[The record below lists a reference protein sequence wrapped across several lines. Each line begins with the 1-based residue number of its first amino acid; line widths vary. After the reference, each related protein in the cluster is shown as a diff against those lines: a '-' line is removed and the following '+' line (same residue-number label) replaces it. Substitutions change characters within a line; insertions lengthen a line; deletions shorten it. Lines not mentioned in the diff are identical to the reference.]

1 MICICRS
8 GYFPLSGSPQ
18 LRAAV
23 RSAWIGHVG
32 FRRRRRGV
40 SGCREPLVS
49 TPPAHCLLQRLRLQQ
64 SQASAVHAGDC
75 PADRGQVCLQTL
87 QSRPA
92 MVRNCCLYFA
102 VSRHN
107 RDYYQHSSIGNFLFF
122 SFSAWRCWLAR
133 IWRGICDFSL
143 TDFDILARFAVG
155 EEFMFCH
162 LLKFSVIPTG
172 TRTPTDNNRSLSCEL
187 WCMCVTSLKLCEA
200 VGEGNFGVV
209 YRAQLQQNDR
219 QLTAAV
225 KMLRGRC
232 SVS

>member
-172 TRTPTDNNRSLSCEL
+172 TRILLPITTDHYRVNCDACVWLAWSCAKRLEKA
-187 WCMCVTSLKLCEA
+187 TSEWST
-200 VGEGNFGVV
+200 GHNFS
-209 YRAQLQQNDR
+209 RT
-219 QLTAAV
+219 TA
-225 KMLRGRC
+225 
-232 SVS
+232 S